1 MKRSKNSGPAIILG
15 VLIVL
20 AALLVYPMSY
30 IVGPG
35 LLKGGYQI
43 IYVPGI
49 PLPAG
54 KHMKTW
60 GFGAQSVM
68 VKVDSRGKA
77 SPRHLLGRILF
88 IGPFVVC
95 HLASG
100 HG

>member
-1 MKRSKNSGPAIILG
+1 MKRSKNSGPSIVLG
-15 VLIVL
+15 ILIVL
-20 AALLVYPMSY
+20 AALLVYPISY

-35 LLKGGYQI
+35 LLKGGYQV

-54 KHMKTW
+54 KHMRTW
-60 GFGAQSVM
+60 DFGAQPVM
-68 VKVDSRGKA
+68 VNFNSGGKV
-77 SPRHLLGRILF
+77 SPRHLWGRILF